1 MSLPNDSP
9 DTPLGDVS
17 VRINAKLLAAVVVA
31 TLVVVVGSIMMRR
44 YWIDRNASILVER
57 ADKRLAAN
65 DVSGA
70 IKDLGHY
77 LKLRP
82 TDYDVMLKLADCL
95 ESAKA
100 SEKSIYLSLQLL
112 GDFLLQHRDR
122 VDVRKRLVLL
132 LVELQSYG
140 QVLDEQLP
148 YLIEEAPTDPVLF
161 GQILECFEAT
171 DARDAGADFCLR
183 MIEKNPAGSANY
195 LGLLR
200 LVEQQRFPLLDPE
213 RVAAMF
219 EPGEAAA
226 SPEATS
232 QDDSSNS
239 GSPDDASPD
248 DDSTEGDSTED
259 DSSAGD
265 SPAEPDPQTTPSQ
278 RVPNHDLIEAILAAL
293 LKNAQPEIDGLLAAG
308 RFRLAHGKAAEAE
321 RLAAEALKL
330 DPQSVEANLLAIEAS
345 LQSREMALVE
355 GDRDRAA
362 AAREQAV
369 ERATTLAAGA
379 DADWRVLQILAQLR
393 VEENQIDD
401 AEQCIRRAIAA
412 VE

>member
-1 MSLPNDSP
+1 
-9 DTPLGDVS
+9 
-17 VRINAKLLAAVVVA
+17 
-31 TLVVVVGSIMMRR
+31 
-44 YWIDRNASILVER
+44 
-57 ADKRLAAN
+57 
-65 DVSGA
+65 
-70 IKDLGHY
+70 
-77 LKLRP
+77 
-82 TDYDVMLKLADCL
+82 
-95 ESAKA
+95 
-100 SEKSIYLSLQLL
+100 
-112 GDFLLQHRDR
+112 
-122 VDVRKRLVLL
+122 
-132 LVELQSYG
+132 
-140 QVLDEQLP
+140 
-148 YLIEEAPTDPVLF
+148 
-161 GQILECFEAT
+161 
-171 DARDAGADFCLR
+171 
-183 MIEKNPAGSANY
+183 
-195 LGLLR
+195 
-200 LVEQQRFPLLDPE
+200 
-213 RVAAMF
+213 MF

-239 GSPDDASPD
+239 GSPDSGSPDSASLD

-321 RLAAEALKL
+321 RMAAEALKL

-393 VEENQIDD
+393 VEEDQIDE

-412 VE
+412 VEQGRTNLPLATRNSREIIDRQFQVHWALADLLLSPAVQRDPVRREQASAELDSLAKTLEKMQIRREVAQLLEARRLVAEGQWARAAGRLEQLRTDFYGVPRALRTLDEALLECYEQLQNPDAKIRAYRRALIEILTARTLMSAYQQLMKTA